1 MNMSFDTEI
10 ASDVGVNA
18 AVVFENI
25 YWWIKK
31 NAANKKHFY
40 DGNYWTYN
48 SVSAFQEIFDFMSI
62 EQIRYAIQKLLEKN
76 YIIKG
81 NYNQKAL
88 DHTKWY
94 ALGEVGLEITNFKL
108 PKQKLKE
115 KMQQEEPQKQT
126 ENTICEN
133 SQVDLGKFP
142 NPTVINNTVNNHID
156 EIKPLL
162 KEKNIKKE
170 KHPPCTNEP
179 RQVKSENQNEQLS
192 KAKEKSQV
200 KQQAQAQ
207 TQTLS
212 SKNYACMMEILDYL
226 NRKCGSS
233 YPASA
238 ENISLIQ
245 RWLLSGYGLQDFQSV
260 IDKKAA
266 EWLDDPKMVQWL
278 RPKTLFGNKFEE
290 YLQAPSAKQKS
301 MGGLMNYAW
310 KIESW

>member
-1 MNMSFDTEI
+1 MSFDTEI

-48 SVSAFQEIFDFMSI
+48 SVSAFQEIFDFMS
-62 EQIRYAIQKLLEKN
+62 EKQIRYAIQKLLEKN

-88 DHTKWY
+88 DHTNWY
-94 ALGEVGLEITNFKL
+94 ALGKVGLEVTNFKL

-115 KMQQEEPQKQT
+115 ETLQETSQKHT
-126 ENTICEN
+126 ENSIGQNCPIDWTKLSN
-133 SQVDLGKFP
+133 L
-142 NPTVINNTVNNHID
+142 TVINNTVNNHID

-179 RQVKSENQNEQLS
+179 RQAKSENQNEQLS

-200 KQQAQAQ
+200 KQQVQAQ
-207 TQTLS
+207 TETLS